1 MSIEFKIKRKKRKV
15 AEERGRG
22 QKTLQSD
29 NLKRRAILDKAVEF
43 IGEEGGDEDEMES
56 SNSSS
61 DDKDELAYKINEL
74 DDLRIV
80 IQTYPS

>member
-1 MSIEFKIKRKKRKV
+1 MSVEFKLKRKKRKV
-15 AEERGRG
+15 AEEHGRG

-29 NLKRRAILDKAVEF
+29 TLKRQAILDKVEF

-61 DDKDELAYKINEL
+61 NDKNELAYK
-74 DDLRIV
+74 
-80 IQTYPS
+80 